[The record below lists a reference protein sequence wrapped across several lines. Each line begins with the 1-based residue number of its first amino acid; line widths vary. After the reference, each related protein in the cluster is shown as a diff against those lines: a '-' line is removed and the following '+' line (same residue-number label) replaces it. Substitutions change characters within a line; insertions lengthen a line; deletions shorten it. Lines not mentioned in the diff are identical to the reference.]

1 MAEFYVQGESEFL
14 LFKTEQLHMH
24 MDDLLMTGPF
34 KMDKKHYVHGSVSY
48 LSLKAASEA
57 AHTAAPLP
65 VMCKRPRPQRQTSE
79 AMGTAGGGRG
89 GQCRASSAFTEDD
102 RTISSDRKK
111 RAKTLSDVGKQL
123 GGAA

>member
-1 MAEFYVQGESEFL
+1 MAELYVQGEGELL
-14 LFKTEQLHMH
+14 LFKTEQRHMH

-34 KMDKKHYVHGSVSY
+34 KMDKKHYVHGSVPH

-57 AHTAAPLP
+57 AHTAVPLP

-89 GQCRASSAFTEDD
+89 WQCRASSAFTEED
-102 RTISSDRKK
+102 RTISSDREKK
-111 RAKTLSDVGKQL
+111 S
-123 GGAA
+123 